1 MEIAKQFLV
10 KLTLDLPSEEVTS
23 GAGNKT
29 IKDNI

>member
-23 GAGNKT
+23 GAGKKNNKR
-29 IKDNI
+29 